1 MLVGRNGMQAK
12 ATVGRGVNWQ
22 GVVMAHQDRLAVAHH
37 QQLGRESAVE
47 GPQRFVVLQRHV
59 RMEACVDALG
69 GAQRGRNVGG
79 LVVQAARGKFADGI
93 VVHLLAVAQTEVDA
107 RTGLGGLERCL
118 RVKLVPA
125 LVRPAFSWWPAF
137 SGRADRLAVEEH
149 LDLRLPWVAV
159 QHVGVLG
166 RKRVQAG
173 LLEERFQCVA
183 TGAAACHHVGVLGG
197 GRAEGRYREGQIGHR
212 RGRVE
217 LLWSEFFEQQQL
229 LGERLR
235 TEQRAGFAVGR
246 VLVRR
251 LQGRRQYVVGA
262 YRVAVAIRAIGQL
275 QRAFVG
281 LRHGVQLKQ
290 GSGRVVRLVG
300 VGRRVG
306 RRWHAVVVE
315 GGCHGRD
322 QPEAD
327 HQRSDGGQMERA
339 SGRVTR
345 SRCFHWLKPLLRP

>member
-79 LVVQAARGKFADGI
+79 LVVQASRGEFTDGI
-93 VVHLLAVAQTEVDA
+93 VVQLLAVAQAEVDA

-118 RVKLVPA
+118 RVELVPA

-166 RKRVQAG
+166 RERVQAG
-173 LLEERFQCVA
+173 LLEERFQSAA
-183 TGAAACHHVGVLGG
+183 TGSAACHHVGVL
-197 GRAEGRYREGQIGHR
+197 
-212 RGRVE
+212 RGAAPRVGTGKVRSGTGVVGSSFSDPNSSNSNSC
-217 LLWSEFFEQQQL
+217 WVNGCAPNNG
-229 LGERLR
+229 LGLPLVGYLSDVC
-235 TEQRAGFAVGR
+235 RAGGSTLSVR
-246 VLVRR
+246 TVL
-251 LQGRRQYVVGA
+251 
-262 YRVAVAIRAIGQL
+262 
-275 QRAFVG
+275 
-281 LRHGVQLKQ
+281 
-290 GSGRVVRLVG
+290 
-300 VGRRVG
+300 
-306 RRWHAVVVE
+306 
-315 GGCHGRD
+315 
-322 QPEAD
+322 
-327 HQRSDGGQMERA
+327 RSPYTPSVNSSEPSLA
-339 SGRVTR
+339 SGMVF
-345 SRCFHWLKPLLRP
+345 SSSKADVGSSGWSV